1 MRELGFKKV
10 LFLVHRNQIAKQA
23 LKSFQKVFDSRI
35 RMGIVAGKYQQYDSD
50 FIFATMQTLSKE
62 ENLARFDRKY
72 FDAII
77 IDDERVI
84 IRTKLEKPSK
94 IKGLALI

>member
-10 LFLVHRNQIAKQA
+10 LFVVHRNQIAKQA
-23 LKSFQKVFDSRI
+23 LKSFQKVFDRKI
-35 RMGIVAGKYQQYDSD
+35 RMGLVTGKYQQYDSD

-62 ENLARFDRKY
+62 ENLKKFDRKY

-77 IDDERVI
+77 IDEYEI
-84 IRTKLEKPSK
+84 I
-94 IKGLALI
+94 GLSQGAA